1 MTVAAATGSLLG
13 GSASAP
19 AVVVGATGRTL
30 TYGELAD
37 LVAARRTELFRDG
50 ERRLVWLHARNDL
63 DSLLDYLAC
72 VDADQPVALVDP
84 GLPDDVR
91 AGLEAAYRPEL
102 VRRDGTAVAAA
113 PPAGPIDDRLA
124 LLLLTSGSTG
134 SPKAVRLARTAVFA
148 NADAIGTAVRLDA
161 DTRAVTTLP
170 PFYSYG
176 LSVVNSV
183 LRAGGSL
190 LLTEASLLDPALWLQ
205 IDDHRVTT
213 LAGVPQ
219 SYAMLRRLRFLDR
232 IPASLRS
239 MTAAGG
245 KLPDGVVAEFSTVL
259 AAAGV
264 ELFVM
269 YGQTEATARISVL
282 DPSALP
288 AKIGSVGRALPGGS
302 LDVDEATGEV
312 TYRGPNVM
320 LGYATGREDLARGDD
335 CGGVLATGDLG
346 RLDVDGDLW
355 LTGRSKRI
363 AKLAGV
369 RLGLDDVETLFSQV
383 LEGHGVTGAEV
394 AALAADDR
402 LLLWC
407 AGASGSLAALDPRRS
422 AADLASRLRVPATM
436 LTVRTC
442 DVLPRTSSGKV
453 SYADLQAAA

>member
-1 MTVAAATGSLLG
+1 VSSLLRG
-13 GSASAP
+13 PASAP
-19 AVVVGATGRTL
+19 AVIDAALGRTIS
-30 TYGELAD
+30 YGDLAG
-37 LVAARRTELFRDG
+37 LVAARRAALFGSGD
-50 ERRLVWLHARNDL
+50 RRLVWLYARNDL
-63 DSLLDYLAC
+63 DSLLSYLAC
-72 VDADQPVALVDP
+72 IDADQPVALVDP
-84 GLPDDVR
+84 ALPEDVR
-91 AGLEAAYRPEL
+91 TSLEAAYQPEL
-102 VRRDGTAVAAA
+102 VVDGERVDRAPASEIAVSEQ
-113 PPAGPIDDRLA
+113 LA

-134 SPKAVRLARTAVFA
+134 SPKAVRLSRAAVLA
-148 NADAIGTAVRLDA
+148 NADAIGVALRLDG

-190 LLTEASLLDPALWLQ
+190 LLTQAGLLDPVLWEQ
-205 IDDHRVTT
+205 IDTYRVTT

-232 IPASLRS
+232 IPPSLRS

-245 KLPDGVVAEFSTVL
+245 KLPDAVIAEFSFAL
-259 AAAGV
+259 ATAGV

-282 DPSALP
+282 DPAALP

-302 LDVDEATGEV
+302 LDVDERTGEV

-320 LGYATGREDLARGDD
+320 LGYATGRADLARGDD
-335 CGGVLATGDLG
+335 YAGVLATGDLG
-346 RLDVDGDLW
+346 RLDADGDLW

-369 RLGLDDVETLFSQV
+369 RLGLDDVETLFGQV
-383 LEGHGVTGAEV
+383 LDASGAVAAEV

-402 LLLWC
+402 LVLWC
-407 AGASGSLAALDPRRS
+407 AGVNAPIDGRRI
-422 AADLASRLRVPATM
+422 AADLARRLRVPTTM

-442 DVLPRTSSGKV
+442 DVLPRTSSGKIA
-453 SYADLQAAA
+453 YADLQAAA